1 MASEP
6 PLSLTFFFYIYI
18 KVIVFEIKRNLFST
32 INIVSFKD

>member
-6 PLSLTFFFYIYI
+6 PLSLTFFFYI